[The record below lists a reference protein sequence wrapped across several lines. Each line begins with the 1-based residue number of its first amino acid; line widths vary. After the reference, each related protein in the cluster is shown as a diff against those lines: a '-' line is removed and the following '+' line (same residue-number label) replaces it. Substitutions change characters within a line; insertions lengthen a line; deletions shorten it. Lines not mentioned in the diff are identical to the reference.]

1 MKSFFLLTVMVL
13 AAIVPAAP
21 ALASVNPA
29 IDQAIH
35 IAIENGA
42 HRDTQWL
49 RLGHWKPRG
58 PIRRLVRS
66 EYLSEADG
74 ENGFFLS
81 PRGKQDPAEELRATL
96 RAFAVPISQ
105 TPNQDE
111 TQHAQ
116 CLFPARFKWA
126 VRNLKWNE
134 VVQNS
139 GGSVLPC
146 EARRS
151 WKQRLDAEGV
161 SLVFASAYLSNAA
174 SMFGHTFLKFHSKEN
189 RGARDLLDYGV
200 NFAADTGAD
209 GGATFALRGLFGL
222 YPGRFS
228 MQPFHQT
235 LRTYAN
241 LEGRDL
247 VEYRLNLTQDELDF
261 FIDHLFELERT
272 YFDYYFLTEN
282 CSYFLLAAVETARP
296 SMNLSDVFW
305 YEVIP
310 ADSVRVVA
318 QTPGLVTSTR
328 YRPSLMA
335 LFRTQASELSLDEA
349 RFAKDVIDGGKTDG
363 WSEASTPAL
372 DLALD
377 YGAVRATSDTKYDDI
392 NHRLRAERARRG
404 GASPVTRTVEP
415 KRPEQGHDPARV
427 GLLAEL
433 PTDTD
438 SARARLG
445 LQLRFAYH
453 DRLSLD
459 DGYLRGTTLEVMRT
473 TIFNDDRNPA
483 NVRVREVTVLDILSA
498 QPRDPFAQPFSWRAS
513 FGFKEP
519 LLSKSLG
526 PFLSAGLGTTF
537 SFTKYL
543 WVSAL
548 VSGEALSNPD
558 LENRTPLAGGPQL
571 IATFFL
577 HPRFKLGA
585 DYSYFFSINRGGHD
599 EILKVEAAWAPLKNL
614 EVRVGFNEAVI
625 HDTRRGDWSAK
636 IYQHLLF

>member
-1 MKSFFLLTVMVL
+1 MTFSLADAIAADTV
-13 AAIVPAAP
+13 AANTPSSNS
-21 ALASVNPA
+21 LET
-29 IDQAIH
+29 
-35 IAIENGA
+35 AIESAIQNGSA
-42 HRDTQWL
+42 HDIQWL

-58 PIRRLVRS
+58 FVRGLIRSQYR
-66 EYLSEADG
+66 SEADG

-81 PRGKQDPAEELRATL
+81 PNGKNHPDEELRATL
-96 RAFAVPISQ
+96 RAFAAPLASL
-105 TPNQDE
+105 PNQDE

-126 VRNLKWNE
+126 ANKLAWDDVIRKN
-134 VVQNS
+134 

-151 WKQRLDAEGV
+151 WKERLGANGV

-189 RGARDLLDYGV
+189 HGARDLLDYGV
-200 NFAADTGAD
+200 NFAADTGSD

-282 CSYFLLAAVETARP
+282 CSYFLLAAIETARP
-296 SMNLSDVFW
+296 SVSLSDVFW

-318 QTPGLVTSTR
+318 RTPDLVTSTR

-335 LFRTQASELSLDEA
+335 LFRAQASDLGVAEA
-349 RFAKDVIDGGKTDG
+349 RFAKDVIDGGKTEG
-363 WSEASTPAL
+363 WSEASTAAL

-377 YGAVRATSDTKYDDI
+377 YGAVRATSDTKFDDI

-404 GASPVTRTVEP
+404 GASPVTRAVEP
-415 KRPEQGHDPARV
+415 KRPEEGHDPARL
-427 GLLAEL
+427 GLLTEI
-433 PTDTD
+433 PTESS

-445 LQLRFAYH
+445 VQLRFAYH

-473 TIFNDDRNPA
+473 TIFNDEQDPSRI
-483 NVRVREVTVLDILSA
+483 RVREVTVLDILSA

-513 FGFKEP
+513 FGLREP
-519 LLSKSLG
+519 RLSKSLG
-526 PFLSAGLGTTF
+526 PFLNAGLGTTIA
-537 SFTKYL
+537 FTKYL
-543 WVSAL
+543 WVTGL
-548 VSGEALSNPD
+548 ISGEALSNPD
-558 LENRTPLAGGPQL
+558 LENRTPLMGGPQV

-585 DYSYFFSINRGGHD
+585 DYSYFFAINRGGHD
-599 EILKVEAAWAPLKNL
+599 EVLKIEAAWAPLKNL
-614 EVRVGFNEAVI
+614 ELRAGFDEAVI
-625 HDTRRGDWSAK
+625 HGTRRGEWSAK